1 MDILPFSVKGFTW
14 FYDKR
19 LANET
24 NKFINAVEINFIN
37 DDDDGLINGTIVDPG
52 FVGVV
57 NPTNTSPVA
66 ADINSEI
73 DYNDNLVI
81 DLNDFVSDE
90 DGDELDITSVTPQVG
105 TAQLLESNMT
115 YTPPANYAGVV
126 EIVYGVADGQGG
138 TTQAV
143 IYVTIAPPNLA
154 PVAGMIAAGTIE
166 QCNESSP
173 IDVLTTASDP
183 NGDQV
188 SLVSASSPHG
198 SVEILSNGL
207 IVFTPDCDFYGN
219 AIINY
224 IIEDEFNMQTS
235 ASFNIE
241 VKQVVEVIAVT
252 KSTGGSLH
260 LFGLILLSV
269 AALFRITFQHLA
281 KCLSVLMFT
290 CLLAFNANANNTE
303 EACRHN
309 DDNECIESVWPE
321 GLFIGGQLGRSSTDI
336 NKTQLN
342 NAYQNLAINATS
354 LSVKDTDQSSSVG
367 FGYQFNQYFGIDF
380 NYSDLGER
388 HVQFSGNVLA
398 EQLNEYYDAAEE
410 VFPETANGLRINFTA
425 SLPLTERFKLFAK
438 LGMFKWEQDYQT
450 LDPQQ
455 QGAATRSGNSYPVT
469 VGAAYKFSQSLL
481 FNIGIERMTL
491 DQQKV
496 SNMFVGLQYF
506 PFVKASREKAVQP
519 IKSVSE
525 NKFITPTVVT
535 LIDSDNDGVLDSKD
549 LCPNTSS
556 VYIVDKT
563 GCTLSVTET
572 ISMRLN
578 LLFAINSS
586 QLTSNDKLEVMKL
599 ATFMQTYPDTSVVIE
614 GHTDARGTDK
624 YNQWLSQQRAAVVG
638 KLLINQHNIAP
649 ERIETIGFG
658 ETQLLIDATTE
669 AQHALNR
676 RTIAEITI
684 IKNVEK
690 KK

>member
-1 MDILPFSVKGFTW
+1 
-14 FYDKR
+14 
-19 LANET
+19 
-24 NKFINAVEINFIN
+24 
-37 DDDDGLINGTIVDPG
+37 
-52 FVGVV
+52 
-57 NPTNTSPVA
+57 
-66 ADINSEI
+66 
-73 DYNDNLVI
+73 
-81 DLNDFVSDE
+81 LNIS
-90 DGDELDITSVTPQVG
+90 SVTPQVG
-105 TAQLLESNMT
+105 SAQLSENTMT
-115 YTPPANYAGVV
+115 YTPPANYAGIV

-154 PVAGMIAAGTIE
+154 PVAGIIAAGTIE

-188 SLVSASSPHG
+188 RLVSANSPHG

-241 VKQVVEVIAVT
+241 IKQVVEVIAVT
-252 KSTGGSLH
+252 ESTGGSLH
-260 LFGLILLSV
+260 LFGLILLSLV
-269 AALFRITFQHLA
+269 ALLRTSFQHLV
-281 KCLSVLMFT
+281 KCFSFVMLT
-290 CLLAFNANANNTE
+290 CLLAFNANAKNTE
-303 EACRHN
+303 ESCLYN
-309 DDNECIESVWPE
+309 DDNECIESIWPE
-321 GLFIGGQLGRSSTDI
+321 GLFIGGQLGRSTTDI
-336 NKTQLN
+336 DETQLN
-342 NAYQNLAINATS
+342 NAYQNLGINATS
-354 LSVKDTDQSSSVG
+354 FSVKDADQSSGIG

-388 HVQFSGNVLA
+388 HVQFSGSVLA
-398 EQLNEYYDAAEE
+398 EQLNDYYDAAEE

-425 SLPLTERFKLFAK
+425 SLPIAERIKLFAQ
-438 LGMFKWEQDYQT
+438 LGVFNWEQDYQT

-455 QGAATRSGNSYPVT
+455 QGAATRSGNSYPIT
-469 VGAAYKFSQSLL
+469 IGAAYKFSQRLL
-481 FNIGIERMTL
+481 LNIGIERMTL

-506 PFVKASREKAVQP
+506 PFVNQSRDKRVQPAKAVSQD
-519 IKSVSE
+519 K
-525 NKFITPTVVT
+525 VVIAT
-535 LIDSDNDGVLDSKD
+535 AATFIDSDNDGVLDNQD
-549 LCPNTSS
+549 RCPNSSS
-556 VYIVDKT
+556 VYMVDET

-578 LLFAINSS
+578 LLFALNSS
-586 QLTSNDKLEVMKL
+586 QLTSTDKLEVMKL
-599 ATFMQTYPDTSVVIE
+599 ASFMQTYPDTSVVIE
-614 GHTDARGTDK
+614 GHTDARGSDE

-649 ERIETIGFG
+649 ERIETKGFG
-658 ETQLLIDATTE
+658 ETQLFVDATTE

-676 RTIAEITI
+676 RTIAEII

-690 KK
+690 K